1 MADYTIAKTLD
12 YKGLACPMPIV
23 KISQVIGSVAV
34 GDVMEVLTTD
44 PRWRISPPGPR
55 QPGTGHPR
63 DQAGARPDQDLRQAA
78 EIAGASAQ
86 SPEMMKN
93 IFQDMK
99 VKISLQFEGT
109 IINTNAT
116 YRDGSTVTLV
126 EMDIGKLM
134 TTGTLF
140 KQVLVANPLSVG
152 ETRALFKNVDGLK
165 VETNNPVTVEF
176 K

>member
-1 MADYTIAKTLD
+1 
-12 YKGLACPMPIV
+12 
-23 KISQVIGSVAV
+23 
-34 GDVMEVLTTD
+34 
-44 PRWRISPPGPR
+44 
-55 QPGTGHPR
+55 
-63 DQAGARPDQDLRQAA
+63 
-78 EIAGASAQ
+78 
-86 SPEMMKN
+86 MMKN

-140 KQVLVANPLSVG
+140 KQVLAANPLSVG
-152 ETRALFKNVDGLK
+152 ETKALFKNVEGLK
-165 VETNNPVTVEF
+165 VRN